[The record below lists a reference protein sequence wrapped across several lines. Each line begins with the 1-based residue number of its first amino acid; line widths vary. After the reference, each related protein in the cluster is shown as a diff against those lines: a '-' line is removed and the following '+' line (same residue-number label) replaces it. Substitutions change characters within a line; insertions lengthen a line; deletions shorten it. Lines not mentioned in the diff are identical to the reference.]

1 VNYPVNDPMND
12 PVKAAKNRRPVS
24 FFVGLACFFLLWQA
38 GAWLSGSEII
48 LPGPVPVL
56 KRLLA
61 LLKTERFFRA
71 LAASALRLL
80 TGLIISVP
88 LGVLAGLASALDKR
102 AAAFLRP
109 FFSVIAATPVM
120 ALILIAF
127 LAFGSEK
134 TPIFTTF
141 LMIFP
146 VIAANTMASV
156 KAVDPNFIELFKS
169 YSLGGTEKLRY
180 LYIPSMLPYL
190 TAALHSGLSLGWKVT
205 VAAEVLVQPL
215 AALGTGMQMAKANLE
230 TPELFAWTVATII
243 AAALSDMLLDAPSRF
258 LSVHRH

>member
-1 VNYPVNDPMND
+1 
-12 PVKAAKNRRPVS
+12 VKSVKNKLPFS
-24 FFVGLACFFLLWQA
+24 FFAGLACFFLLWQA

-56 KRLLA
+56 KKLFA
-61 LLKTERFFRA
+61 LVKTERFLRA
-71 LAASALRLL
+71 LVASALRLL
-80 TGLIISVP
+80 MGLAISVP

-102 AAAFLRP
+102 ARAFLRP

-120 ALILIAF
+120 AVILIAF

-146 VIAANTMASV
+146 VIAANTMAAL
-156 KAVDPNFIELFKS
+156 KAVDPNLIELFKA
-169 YSLGGTEKLRY
+169 YGLGRTEKLRY

-190 TAALHSGLSLGWKVT
+190 AAALHSGLSLGWKVT

-215 AALGTGMQMAKANLE
+215 LALGTGMQMAKANLE
-230 TPELFAWTVATII
+230 TPELFAWTAATII
-243 AAALSDMLLDAPSRF
+243 AAALSDMLLDAPGRLF
-258 LSVHRH
+258 RHTRQ